1 MADILVIDDNAV
13 IRNILI
19 FTLRNDYDVTVAN
32 NGKEAIVAAESKQFD
47 VIITDIEMPEMNGLE
62 FVVEMRKNKSYAQT
76 PILIVTANLEE
87 NKEKIKASGAS
98 GWLLKPFDPKKL
110 LETVATVLK

>member
-19 FTLRNDYDVTVAN
+19 FTLRDHYDVTVAN
-32 NGKEAIVAAESKQFD
+32 NGKEAIATAASKQFD
-47 VIITDIEMPEMNGLE
+47 VIITDIVMPEMDGFE

-76 PILIVTANLEE
+76 PILIVTANLQE
-87 NKEKIKASGAS
+87 NKEKIKASGAT
-98 GWLLKPFDPKKL
+98 GWLLKPFNPKKL
-110 LETVATVLK
+110 LEAVDAVLK